1 MQPLQEFV
9 EHNEIIVVAHRG
21 SSGTAP
27 ENTISSYRK
36 AYEEGADM
44 LEVDLLFTKDDEI
57 IALHDKSKIKN
68 LLTKNNKN
76 IFYKDIKDIDIG
88 SDFSDSFRGEK
99 IPRFIDILDFAKDKI
114 YLMIE
119 VKPNRNRNYRKEI
132 EIIIDL
138 LNKTNTL
145 EQVIIGSFD
154 YRVIKTVKELNSKI
168 ATAAIKI
175 PLISTL
181 PSTIVKKYDCQ
192 AFICS
197 IKELSLKIAQDAHL
211 HNIYLGS
218 YSIDNERDLNKALK
232 YNVNAIATNYPAKI
246 ISLLKTKEL
255 KKID

>member
-9 EHNEIIVVAHRG
+9 QQNEIIVVAHRG

-27 ENTISSYRK
+27 ENTISSYVK
-36 AYEEGADM
+36 AYEEGANM
-44 LEVDLLFTKDDEI
+44 LEVDLLFTKDNEI
-57 IALHDKSKIKN
+57 IALHDKSKIKK
-68 LLTKNNKN
+68 LLPTNKKD

-88 SDFSDSFRGEK
+88 SDFSESFKGEK
-99 IPRFIDILDFAKDKI
+99 IPRFIDILNFAKDKI

-119 VKPNRNRNYRKEI
+119 VKPNRNRNYKKEI

-138 LNKTNTL
+138 LNSTNTL
-145 EQVIIGSFD
+145 TQVIIGSFD
-154 YRVIKTVKELNSKI
+154 YRVIKTAKEINQNI

-181 PSTIVKKYDCQ
+181 PSKIVKEFNCQ

-197 IKELSLKIAQDAHL
+197 IKELSSRIAKDAHIN
-211 HNIYLGS
+211 NIYLGS
-218 YSIDNERDLNKALK
+218 YSIDNESDLNKALK
-232 YNVNAIATNYPAKI
+232 YNVKAIATNYPAKI
-246 ISLLKTKEL
+246 ISLLKAKEL